1 MHPLLRPWLA
11 QLSALL
17 CVLPASAVLAA
28 GFSTNANRLAYLD
41 EDNPFYPH
49 RDFPRLVTPQWV
61 GEPGVEAV
69 VILAIDDMR
78 DSKKYET
85 FLRPILDRL
94 KKMDGRAPVSIFAN
108 VVEPADPQ
116 LQTWLREGLSLE
128 VHTLTHPC
136 PLLQRGSFTNAWNT
150 YHGGVD
156 LLNKVPGNK
165 PVAFRMPCC
174 DSMNS
179 PSPRFYAE
187 IFNRT
192 SPNGNFLQA
201 DSSVMCLLTD
211 DFLRKNGVTPPKPPE
226 HPATSSPSPPSGERA
241 GVRGQTPPSPKAS
254 PTSSVA
260 PPPHPQSLSPGGGEG
275 GPTRTA
281 PDHFRRYF
289 PSTTNALTKKSLAN
303 FGTYIE
309 DYPYPYVINR
319 TCWEFPAMVPSDWEA
334 FNAHGPTNAA
344 TVADWQLALDAVVRA
359 QGVFTFIFHPQGWI
373 RADQLIQFID
383 HAERTHGKK
392 VKFLTFKEAVERLNK
407 NLLKSAPLRAE
418 PRDKRDNQ
426 AGRMNGAFVA
436 DLGND
441 GFVDVVIEPKR
452 SGGLPQLLRKVWNPE
467 SKGLTRIWKSTE
479 RRWMETETPSYL
491 VGNAEGSYVVESR
504 WGILEQDR
512 NACLLLRDRTYDTA
526 SLLLYRFAT
535 GRWNEVINPTAYG
548 AAWRDLASVEA
559 TSLMSQNQ
567 DTGLRLR
574 DFNRDGRCELLVS
587 NDKQNALFAWS
598 EAERAWK
605 KLPYALPPGLALVNE
620 RGEDNGLRFVDL
632 NGDGFDDL
640 LLSNEKEYAIYLWA
654 RDVKPH
660 LGWHAGWSHKVL
672 HEQRPVAAGILP
684 AVEGGVPPPGKKAT
698 NPPAPSVSTSASPA
712 STPRPPGWEARLH
725 GGQDAHRHEIP
736 PFVRPGP
743 HRNNGAWFH
752 RNQLFVQNEDTAHL
766 PDVVWRKPFSELI
779 AFDMPAPKTPAESQ
793 QCFQVRPGFRVELV
807 AAEPLVMS
815 PVAFEWGADGKL
827 WVVEMSDYPNGIP
840 EHEARAASP
849 SPPQS
854 GGEGRGEEARPA
866 GKQGSPLPNPLPAR
880 ASQGEG
886 AKAAN
891 PSPALQSPSPFVGRG
906 ERAGV
911 RGGGRV
917 KFLEDLDG
925 DGRYDR
931 ATIFLDNLPFP
942 TGVMPWRKGVL
953 ISAAP
958 NILYAE
964 DTDGDGKADVVK
976 VLFTGFREGNQQ
988 HRVNGFELGLD
999 NWIYGANGDSGG
1011 TITFVSTTASSPS
1024 PPSGERAGVRGQTPP
1039 SPKGSPT
1046 TSVAP
1051 PPHPQSLSPA
1061 GGEGGPLRTPVAT
1074 TASQPSTFNSQPVSI
1089 SGRDFRFRPDTGEF
1103 EAIEGQTQFGRRR
1116 DDWGNW
1122 FGNNNP
1128 NWLWHYW
1135 LPDRYLRRNPHL
1147 AVKSS
1152 KQMLANYPDSTRC
1165 FPISTPPI
1173 RFNQPQSVNHVT
1185 SGCSPAPYRDDL
1197 FGPGFATSVFISE
1210 PVHNLVHRE
1219 VLVPDGV
1226 SFTSRR
1232 APDEQDREFLASTDN
1247 WFRPTMLKTGPDG
1260 ALYLADFYRFVL
1272 EHPEWIAPE
1281 TQARLDLRAGAD
1293 KGRIWRVVLENQP
1306 RRPVPNLAKL
1316 NTTQLIAALDSPS
1329 GWQRDTVQRLLVE
1342 RQDKGAVKPLE
1353 TLVKS
1358 AANPKVRV
1366 QALAVIEGL
1375 RQLDEA
1381 ILIAALKDPAP
1392 NVREHAIRAS
1402 EPLLRDSGGPR
1413 PPRAQVAAPSR
1424 QPPARADETKAPLAK
1439 NAAEP
1444 TARAPLAAPGAG
1456 ALPEASALLRA
1467 FLPLVNDPSERV
1479 RQQYA
1484 FTLGQFEHPA
1494 TGLALAKLA
1503 TADYA
1508 KRGFREAI
1516 LSSVPT
1522 ASTHFFDLLLD
1533 EWHTGAELPKGLTDD
1548 VLNYV
1553 ASVGNDD
1560 WLLMA
1565 LVRAATFKTTTP
1577 PTPSQLN
1584 GLASLLDAMERRGKS
1599 LSALQK
1605 SPSTQMQVAVG
1616 QMAGLFLTARTT
1628 ALSQSAIGNR
1638 QSAITLLG
1646 RGPSGRTED
1655 LAALATLLKPQQPAE
1670 IQTAAVAQLA
1680 KLGGSDSASALL
1692 ADWRAHSP
1700 ALREAVLSA
1709 LLSRPAWIDTL
1720 LAAVERGQVAP
1731 TQISPAQRQKLTTHP
1746 QAALRDRATKLFA
1759 ATSADRAKVIKDYA
1773 AVATLTGSATR
1784 GRELFTK
1791 NCGVCHKLKGE
1802 GREIGPDLAMTATR
1816 DTDWLLTAI
1825 LDPNAAVEARYLGY
1839 TAETKSGRE
1848 FTGIITAETPNNLV
1862 LRGADGTEET
1872 ILRTDLKQ
1880 LLGSGLSLMPE
1891 GMESALKPQDM
1902 ADLLAFIRAK

>member
-1 MHPLLRPWLA
+1 MHRLRHALPYLLLA
-11 QLSALL
+11 VFHLL
-17 CVLPASAVLAA
+17 PPASATP
-28 GFSTNANRLAYLD
+28 FSTNANRLAYLD
-41 EDNPFYPH
+41 EENPFYPH
-49 RDFPRLVTPQWV
+49 RDFPKLISPQWV

-78 DSKKYET
+78 DSKKYEA

-94 KKMDGRAPVSIFAN
+94 KRMDGRAPVSIFAN
-108 VVEPADPQ
+108 IVTTNDTEQ
-116 LQTWLREGLSLE
+116 LQAWLKEGLSLE
-128 VHTLTHPC
+128 VHTLAHPC
-136 PLLQRGSFTNAWNT
+136 PLLQKGSFTNAWNT

-187 IFNRT
+187 VFNRT
-192 SPNGNFLQA
+192 SPDGNFLQA

-211 DFLRKNGVTPPKPPE
+211 DFLKRHGASPIPQTPSASP
-226 HPATSSPSPPSGERA
+226 SSP
-241 GVRGQTPPSPKAS
+241 
-254 PTSSVA
+254 
-260 PPPHPQSLSPGGGEG
+260 
-275 GPTRTA
+275 

-289 PSTTNALTKKSLAN
+289 PAQTNTLTKKSLAN

-334 FNAHGPTNAA
+334 NNAHGPTNAA

-359 QGVFTFIFHPQGWI
+359 QGVFTFIFHPHGWI
-373 RADQLIQFID
+373 RSDQIIQFIE

-407 NLLKSAPLRAE
+407 NLLGGQPLGGI
-418 PRDKRDNQ
+418 
-426 AGRMNGAFVA
+426 AGQDRGVRVLDVN
-436 DLGND
+436 ND
-441 GFVDVVIEPKR
+441 GFIDVMGR
-452 SGGLPQLLRKVWNPE
+452 YRRQGGTFVWQAEEVAAIQPLTRVWNHNEQSWQTTIQPFSFVDERHYWTSIKPTDAAPVEPE
-467 SKGLTRIWKSTE
+467 FSRDFGFRLGVVRSDAFPIVMFPFDRRPLAWQFDGSKWHQTDEAWKGVPPEFSTGYQFAEDNGVWSQTTIDGLRL
-479 RRWMETETPSYL
+479 PH
-491 VGNAEGSYVVESR
+491 
-504 WGILEQDR
+504 
-512 NACLLLRDRTYDTA
+512 RD
-526 SLLLYRFAT
+526 YR
-535 GRWNEVINPTAYG
+535 GV
-548 AAWRDLASVEA
+548 
-559 TSLMSQNQ
+559 
-567 DTGLRLR
+567 RLR
-574 DFNRDGRCELLVS
+574 DFDRDGRCELLVS

-598 EAERAWK
+598 DTERTWK

-640 LLSNEKEYAIYLWA
+640 ILSNEKEYAIYLWA
-654 RDVKPH
+654 KDVKPG
-660 LGWHAGWSHKVL
+660 LGWTAGWSHKVL
-672 HEQRPVAAGILP
+672 HEQR
-684 AVEGGVPPPGKKAT
+684 AT
-698 NPPAPSVSTSASPA
+698 NHPSSLIPHTSS
-712 STPRPPGWEARLH
+712 R
-725 GGQDAHRHEIP
+725 EIP
-736 PFVRPGP
+736 SFVRSGP

-752 RNQLFVQNEDTAHL
+752 RGQLFVQNEDTALL
-766 PDVVWRKPFSELI
+766 PDVVWRKSFSELI
-779 AFDMPAPKTPAESQ
+779 AFDMPAPKSPAESQ

-807 AAEPLVMS
+807 AAEPLVTS

-827 WVVEMSDYPNGIP
+827 WVVEMPDYPNGMD
-840 EHEARAASP
+840 
-849 SPPQS
+849 
-854 GGEGRGEEARPA
+854 
-866 GKQGSPLPNPLPAR
+866 GKG
-880 ASQGEG
+880 
-886 AKAAN
+886 KA
-891 PSPALQSPSPFVGRG
+891 
-906 ERAGV
+906 
-911 RGGGRV
+911 GGRV
-917 KFLEDLDG
+917 KFLEATHG
-925 DGRYDR
+925 DGIYDK
-931 ATIFLDNLPFP
+931 ATVFLDNLPFP

-958 NILYAE
+958 DILYAE
-964 DTDGDGKADVVK
+964 DTHGDGKADVK
-976 VLFTGFREGNQQ
+976 RVLFTGFREGNQQ
-988 HRVNGFELGLD
+988 HRLNGFELGLD

-1011 TITFVSTTASSPS
+1011 T
-1024 PPSGERAGVRGQTPP
+1024 VR
-1039 SPKGSPT
+1039 
-1046 TSVAP
+1046 
-1051 PPHPQSLSPA
+1051 SLVKPDLA
-1061 GGEGGPLRTPVAT
+1061 A
-1074 TASQPSTFNSQPVSI
+1074 VSI

-1128 NWLWHYW
+1128 TWLWHYW

-1165 FPISTPPI
+1165 YPVSVPPI
-1173 RFNQPQSVNHVT
+1173 RFNQPQSVGHVT

-1260 ALYLADFYRFVL
+1260 ALYIADFYRFVL

-1293 KGRIWRVVLENQP
+1293 KGRIWRVVPVDQP

-1316 NTTQLIAALDSPS
+1316 NTTQLVAALDSPS
-1329 GWQRDTVQRLLVE
+1329 GWQRDTAQRLLVE
-1342 RQDKGAVKPLE
+1342 RQDKAAVKPLE

-1358 AANPKVRV
+1358 AANAKVRV
-1366 QALAVIEGL
+1366 QALSTLDGL
-1375 RQLDEA
+1375 GALDETTLT
-1381 ILIAALKDPAP
+1381 IALKDSKAEA
-1392 NVREHAIRAS
+1392 RAHAIRTGEAIAAAYLRS
-1402 EPLLRDSGGPR
+1402 RSLPNPPPDSSLLQD
-1413 PPRAQVAAPSR
+1413 
-1424 QPPARADETKAPLAK
+1424 
-1439 NAAEP
+1439 
-1444 TARAPLAAPGAG
+1444 
-1456 ALPEASALLRA
+1456 
-1467 FLPLVNDPSERV
+1467 
-1479 RQQYA
+1479 
-1484 FTLGQFEHPA
+1484 
-1494 TGLALAKLA
+1494 
-1503 TADYA
+1503 
-1508 KRGFREAI
+1508 FREAI
-1516 LSSVPT
+1516 SAVRKDSELGVRAQFAFSAGQWGRAVAGNQMGLLSSSADTNDSRLQTAILSSIAGASDEAFGTATANWHRIPPLWLAEAVIRQSIAEADQKSLRGVFEFISDTYISKPT
-1522 ASTHFFDLLLD
+1522 DWRFAVMGTLVESLSQRGKTLSQFA
-1533 EWHTGAELPKGLTDD
+1533 AESEP
-1548 VLNYV
+1548 
-1553 ASVGNDD
+1553 
-1560 WLLMA
+1560 A
-1565 LVRAATFKTTTP
+1565 LRAALEK
-1577 PTPSQLN
+1577 Q
-1584 GLASLLDAMERRGKS
+1584 ASLFAE
-1599 LSALQK
+1599 
-1605 SPSTQMQVAVG
+1605 
-1616 QMAGLFLTARTT
+1616 ARTLAT
-1628 ALSQSAIGNR
+1628 SQSAIANR

-1655 LAALATLLKPQQPAE
+1655 LATLATLLKPQQSAE
-1670 IQTAAVAQLA
+1670 IQSAAVAQLA

-1720 LAAVERGQVAP
+1720 LAALERGQVAP
-1731 TQISPAQRQKLTTHP
+1731 TQISPAQRQKLTTYP
-1746 QAALRDRATKLFA
+1746 GGSLRDRATKLFA

-1773 AVATLTGSATR
+1773 VVATLTGSETR

-1802 GREIGPDLAMTATR
+1802 GREIGPDLGQVTAR

-1825 LDPNAAVEARYLGY
+1825 LDPNAAVESRYLGY

-1862 LRGADGTEET
+1862 MRGADGTEET

-1902 ADLLAFIRAK
+1902 ADLLAFIREK

>member
-1 MHPLLRPWLA
+1 MRLLCLFVANLLVALFTSSDSRGRAYRPFTMHPRSYVWLFR
-11 QLSALL
+11 LTALL
-17 CVLPASAVLAA
+17 CVFPASAVLSAA
-28 GFSTNANRLAYLD
+28 PFSTNANRLAYLD

-49 RDFPRLVTPQWV
+49 RDFPKLITPQWV

-78 DSKKYET
+78 DSKKYEPY
-85 FLRPILDRL
+85 LRPILDRL

-108 VVEPADPQ
+108 VVTTNDTPQ
-116 LQTWLREGLSLE
+116 LESWLKEGLSLE

-136 PLLQRGSFTNAWNT
+136 PLLQKGSFTNAWNT

-156 LLNKVPGNK
+156 LLSKVPGNK

-174 DSMNS
+174 DSMKS

-192 SPNGNFLQA
+192 SPDGHFLQA

-211 DFLRKNGVTPPKPPE
+211 EFRMAN
-226 HPATSSPSPPSGERA
+226 GERRIA
-241 GVRGQTPPSPKAS
+241 QPDASRTKDSPLEIRPS
-254 PTSSVA
+254 T
-260 PPPHPQSLSPGGGEG
+260 
-275 GPTRTA
+275 
-281 PDHFRRYF
+281 FRRYF
-289 PSTTNALTKKSLAN
+289 PATTNALTKKSLAN

-359 QGVFTFIFHPQGWI
+359 QGVFTFIFHPHGWI
-373 RADQLIQFID
+373 RSDQIIQFID

-407 NLLKSAPLRAE
+407 NLLNANALRHEVVRPEIQEAVSSLKRLAPNSIA
-418 PRDKRDNQ
+418 
-426 AGRMNGAFVA
+426 
-436 DLGND
+436 LGDRGSSSGIALIDANND
-441 GFVDVVIEPKR
+441 GFMDVL
-452 SGGLPQLLRKVWNPE
+452 LP
-467 SKGLTRIWKSTE
+467 SDTRIVTRLWQPLERTWKETNLNFDSERTLSPLLGVSMTFGYFSSRTNLGLLLGPKPTSFAAPRWSVRNSQAMPATMWELSGDNWRFNTRVTRGGSVARDFDGDGFTE
-479 RRWMETETPSYL
+479 RVSGSEFIVWSNEAKDWKPAAYSLPKGVTWNQEPR
-491 VGNAEGSYVVESR
+491 VEGGQIVA
-504 WGILEQDR
+504 D
-512 NACLLLRDRTYDTA
+512 
-526 SLLLYRFAT
+526 
-535 GRWNEVINPTAYG
+535 PT
-548 AAWRDLASVEA
+548 
-559 TSLMSQNQ
+559 
-567 DTGLRLR
+567 
-574 DFNRDGRCELLVS
+574 
-587 NDKQNALFAWS
+587 
-598 EAERAWK
+598 
-605 KLPYALPPGLALVNE
+605 
-620 RGEDNGLRFVDL
+620 GLRFVDL

-660 LGWHAGWSHKVL
+660 LGWTQGWSHKVL
-672 HEQRPVAAGILP
+672 HEQRPPLN
-684 AVEGGVPPPGKKAT
+684 VERSTLNVQRSEKA
-698 NPPAPSVSTSASPA
+698 
-712 STPRPPGWEARLH
+712 
-725 GGQDAHRHEIP
+725 IP
-736 PFVRPGP
+736 PFVRSGA

-752 RNQLFVQNEDTAHL
+752 KGQLFVQNEDTAHL
-766 PDVVWRKPFSELI
+766 PDIVWRKSFSELI

-793 QCFQVRPGFRVELV
+793 ACFQVRPGFRVELV

-827 WVVEMSDYPNGIP
+827 WVVEMSDYPNG
-840 EHEARAASP
+840 
-849 SPPQS
+849 S
-854 GGEGRGEEARPA
+854 GGDTPVPHAAAA
-866 GKQGSPLPNPLPAR
+866 GKRLGDKSVPTT
-880 ASQGEG
+880 
-886 AKAAN
+886 
-891 PSPALQSPSPFVGRG
+891 
-906 ERAGV
+906 
-911 RGGGRV
+911 GGGRV
-917 KFLEDLDG
+917 KILEDLDG
-925 DGRYDR
+925 DGRYDK
-931 ATIFLDNLPFP
+931 ATVFLDGLPFP

-964 DTDGDGKADVVK
+964 DTDGDGKADVRK

-1011 TITFVSTTASSPS
+1011 SISFVSTVPGA
-1024 PPSGERAGVRGQTPP
+1024 PPQTPDAR
-1039 SPKGSPT
+1039 PKP
-1046 TSVAP
+1046 
-1051 PPHPQSLSPA
+1051 
-1061 GGEGGPLRTPVAT
+1061 
-1074 TASQPSTFNSQPVSI
+1074 PVSI

-1128 NWLWHYW
+1128 TWLWHYW

-1152 KQMLANYPDSTRC
+1152 RQMLANYPDSTRC
-1165 FPISTPPI
+1165 YPISTPPI

-1197 FGPGFATSVFISE
+1197 FGPDFATSVFISE

-1260 ALYLADFYRFVL
+1260 ALYIADFYRFVL

-1293 KGRIWRVVLENQP
+1293 KGRIWRVVPVDQP

-1316 NTTQLIAALDSPS
+1316 NTTQLVAALDSPS

-1342 RQDKGAVKPLE
+1342 PGDRVTPVPKLFELFA
-1353 TLVKS
+1353 S
-1358 AANPKVRV
+1358 ATNPKVRV
-1366 QALAVIEGL
+1366 QVIYTLDGL
-1375 RQLDEA
+1375 GQTTPAAIRRYLDYGKKE
-1381 ILIAALKDPAP
+1381 
-1392 NVREHAIRAS
+1392 VQEHAIRLS
-1402 EPLLRDSGGPR
+1402 EPMVSQAAFFYEKERYDLGQRTMTEMMHRFRDVIFHGRGAGGIR
-1413 PPRAQVAAPSR
+1413 EQFQLALSIGEWRRAQVPIPDRHKFLAESGIGHGSFTRGDELLAVLARLPWATNDLKFQTAVLTSVPKHMPLVLDEFFSHNR
-1424 QPPARADETKAPLAK
+1424 LARANPATVEHLFA
-1439 NAAEP
+1439 
-1444 TARAPLAAPGAG
+1444 LAAAG
-1456 ALPEASALLRA
+1456 EDKSSLTNA
-1467 FLPLVNDPSERV
+1467 FQRIGTPTN
-1479 RQQYA
+1479 
-1484 FTLGQFEHPA
+1484 GQFESWQFNA
-1494 TGLALAKLA
+1494 LGALVNALESRQVSLAGLA
-1503 TADYA
+1503 
-1508 KRGFREAI
+1508 EA
-1516 LSSVPT
+1516 
-1522 ASTHFFDLLLD
+1522 
-1533 EWHTGAELPKGLTDD
+1533 G
-1548 VLNYV
+1548 
-1553 ASVGNDD
+1553 
-1560 WLLMA
+1560 
-1565 LVRAATFKTTTP
+1565 
-1577 PTPSQLN
+1577 TPSLRQSIE
-1584 GLASLLDAMERRGKS
+1584 GLAPLYSQARIL
-1599 LSALQK
+1599 
-1605 SPSTQMQVAVG
+1605 AV
-1616 QMAGLFLTARTT
+1616 
-1628 ALSQSAIGNR
+1628 SQSAIANR
-1638 QSAITLLG
+1638 QSAINLLG
-1646 RGPSGRTED
+1646 RGPSGHTED

-1692 ADWRAHSP
+1692 ADWKAHSP

-1720 LAAVERGQVAP
+1720 LAALERGQVAP

-1773 AVATLTGSATR
+1773 VVATLAGNETR

-1791 NCGVCHKLKGE
+1791 QCGVCHKLKGE
-1802 GREIGPDLAMTATR
+1802 GREIGPDLAMTTTR

-1862 LRGADGTEET
+1862 MRGADGTEET

-1880 LLGSGLSLMPE
+1880 LHGSGLSLMPE
-1891 GMESALKPQDM
+1891 GMEAALKPQDM

>member
-1 MHPLLRPWLA
+1 MHPRSCAWLFC
-11 QLSALL
+11 LTALL
-17 CVLPASAVLAA
+17 CVIPASAVLSAA
-28 GFSTNANRLAYLD
+28 PFSTNANRLAYLD

-49 RDFPRLVTPQWV
+49 RDFPRLITPQWV

-78 DSKKYET
+78 DSKRYEAY
-85 FLRPILDRL
+85 LRPILDRL
-94 KKMDGRAPVSIFAN
+94 KRLDGRAPVSIFAN
-108 VVEPADPQ
+108 VVEPSDPQ
-116 LQTWLREGLSLE
+116 LQTWLKEGLSLE

-136 PLLQRGSFTNAWNT
+136 PLLQKGSFTNAWNT

-156 LLNKVPGNK
+156 LLSKVPGNK

-187 IFNRT
+187 IFNRI
-192 SPNGNFLQA
+192 SPDGNFLQA

-211 DFLRKNGVTPPKPPE
+211 DFLKRHG
-226 HPATSSPSPPSGERA
+226 ASPRP
-241 GVRGQTPPSPKAS
+241 QTPDPR
-254 PTSSVA
+254 
-260 PPPHPQSLSPGGGEG
+260 PQTL
-275 GPTRTA
+275 T
-281 PDHFRRYF
+281 DHFRRYF
-289 PSTTNALTKKSLAN
+289 PATTNALTKKSLAN
-303 FGTYIE
+303 FGTYLE

-359 QGVFTFIFHPQGWI
+359 QGVFTFIFHPHGWI
-373 RADQLIQFID
+373 RADQIIQFID

-407 NLLKSAPLRAE
+407 NFVGGQLYNPSRANAQLR
-418 PRDKRDNQ
+418 
-426 AGRMNGAFVA
+426 VA
-436 DLGND
+436 DIDND
-441 GFVDVVIEPKR
+441 GLMDVVVANNTPNQSWGFGNREP
-452 SGGLPQLLRKVWNPE
+452 VDF
-467 SKGLTRIWKSTE
+467 TFTF
-479 RRWMETETPSYL
+479 RRTETPGKASEKSFGEKL
-491 VGNAEGSYVVESR
+491 GS
-504 WGILEQDR
+504 GK
-512 NACLLLRDRTYDTA
+512 A
-526 SLLLYRFAT
+526 
-535 GRWNEVINPTAYG
+535 TAYSTSFRI
-548 AAWRDLASVEA
+548 AVMEPPFTA
-559 TSLMSQNQ
+559 TAFLESSIGPQNRSFSATRYGLGWQTDSAMSKSFPTVVDGRPVNF
-567 DTGLRLR
+567 GSPGVRFR
-574 DFNRDGRCELLVS
+574 DFDRDDRCELLVS
-587 NDKQNALFAWS
+587 NPKQNALFAWS
-598 EAERAWK
+598 DTERTWK

-654 RDVKPH
+654 REVKPH
-660 LGWHAGWSHKVL
+660 LGWHAGWSHKVI
-672 HEQRPVAAGILP
+672 HEQRPPLN
-684 AVEGGVPPPGKKAT
+684 VER
-698 NPPAPSVSTSASPA
+698 STLNVQRS
-712 STPRPPGWEARLH
+712 EK
-725 GGQDAHRHEIP
+725 EIP
-736 PFVRPGP
+736 PFVRSGA

-752 RNQLFVQNEDTAHL
+752 RGQLFVQNEDTAHL
-766 PDVVWRKPFSELI
+766 PDVVWRKSFSELI

-807 AAEPLVMS
+807 AAEPLVQS

-827 WVVEMSDYPNGIP
+827 WVAEMTDYPNGVP
-840 EHEARAASP
+840 RA
-849 SPPQS
+849 
-854 GGEGRGEEARPA
+854 GD
-866 GKQGSPLPNPLPAR
+866 
-880 ASQGEG
+880 
-886 AKAAN
+886 
-891 PSPALQSPSPFVGRG
+891 LQSPSVASDAAGR
-906 ERAGV
+906 RLQVAGTGT
-911 RGGGRV
+911 GGGRI

-1011 TITFVSTTASSPS
+1011 TVSFVSTV
-1024 PPSGERAGVRGQTPP
+1024 SG
-1039 SPKGSPT
+1039 
-1046 TSVAP
+1046 
-1051 PPHPQSLSPA
+1051 
-1061 GGEGGPLRTPVAT
+1061 
-1074 TASQPSTFNSQPVSI
+1074 SQPSTLNSQPVSI

-1260 ALYLADFYRFVL
+1260 ALYVADFYRFVL

-1293 KGRIWRVVLENQP
+1293 KGRIWRVVPVDQP
-1306 RRPVPNLAKL
+1306 RRKVPNLAKL
-1316 NTTQLIAALDSPS
+1316 NTTQLVAALDSPS

-1342 RQDKGAVKPLE
+1342 RQDKNSEAIERLERFAIEAKPVKVSLQALCTLDGLGALKPNYLFQLLGDSREPVRAHAVRILE
-1353 TLVKS
+1353 SQVASTAKRKNQSPDDATRQLASDAGGEGITSGHPNLRHDESPRVRFQFALS
-1358 AANPKVRV
+1358 AAEFGKKTAAN
-1366 QALAVIEGL
+1366 ALAVL
-1375 RQLDEA
+1375 A
-1381 ILIAALKDPAP
+1381 SSNSMDP
-1392 NVREHAIRAS
+1392 RF
-1402 EPLLRDSGGPR
+1402 
-1413 PPRAQVAAPSR
+1413 Q
-1424 QPPARADETKAPLAK
+1424 T
-1439 NAAEP
+1439 
-1444 TARAPLAAPGAG
+1444 
-1456 ALPEASALLRA
+1456 
-1467 FLPLVNDPSERV
+1467 
-1479 RQQYA
+1479 
-1484 FTLGQFEHPA
+1484 
-1494 TGLALAKLA
+1494 
-1503 TADYA
+1503 
-1508 KRGFREAI
+1508 AI
-1516 LSSVPT
+1516 LSSLSGCAGET
-1522 ASTHFFDLLLD
+1522 FDVATFNHHRLPPQWLAEAVVRQTLAEQDSRGLQTVLDYFDKGHEPSPAAWKQGVIATLLD
-1533 EWHTGAELPKGLTDD
+1533 GLSQRGKTLAQFAAESEPGL
-1548 VLNYV
+1548 
-1553 ASVGNDD
+1553 
-1560 WLLMA
+1560 
-1565 LVRAATFKTTTP
+1565 RAAIEK
-1577 PTPSQLN
+1577 Q
-1584 GLASLLDAMERRGKS
+1584 ASLF
-1599 LSALQK
+1599 
-1605 SPSTQMQVAVG
+1605 T
-1616 QMAGLFLTARTT
+1616 TARTT

-1655 LAALATLLKPQQPAE
+1655 LAALSTLLKPQHPAE
-1670 IQTAAVAQLA
+1670 IQSAAVAQLA

-1692 ADWRAHSP
+1692 ADWKAHSP
-1700 ALREAVLSA
+1700 ALREAVLGA

-1773 AVATLTGSATR
+1773 VVATLTGSATR

-1802 GREIGPDLAMTATR
+1802 GREIGPDLAMTTTR

-1825 LDPNAAVEARYLGY
+1825 LDPNAAVESRYLAY

-1872 ILRTDLKQ
+1872 ILRTDLKS

-1891 GMESALKPQDM
+1891 GMEAALKPQDM

>member
-1 MHPLLRPWLA
+1 LWQPAFVVLFASFDLPRSPYRPFTMHPRSCAWLFC
-11 QLSALL
+11 LTALL
-17 CVLPASAVLAA
+17 CVFSPSAVLSAA
-28 GFSTNANRLAYLD
+28 PYSTNANRLAYLD

-49 RDFPRLVTPQWV
+49 RDFPKLITPQWV

-85 FLRPILDRL
+85 YLRPILDRL
-94 KKMDGRAPVSIFAN
+94 KRMDGRAPVSIFAN

-116 LQTWLREGLSLE
+116 LQTWLKEGLSLE

-136 PLLQRGSFTNAWNT
+136 PLLQKGSFTNAWNT

-156 LLNKVPGNK
+156 LLSKVPGNK

-187 IFNRT
+187 ILNRT
-192 SPNGNFLQA
+192 SPDGHFLQA

-211 DFLRKNGVTPPKPPE
+211 EFRMANGERRIAGTNAPGSKDSPLEIRPSTFRKYF
-226 HPATSSPSPPSGERA
+226 PAT
-241 GVRGQTPPSPKAS
+241 
-254 PTSSVA
+254 
-260 PPPHPQSLSPGGGEG
+260 
-275 GPTRTA
+275 
-281 PDHFRRYF
+281 
-289 PSTTNALTKKSLAN
+289 TNVLTKKSLAN

-359 QGVFTFIFHPQGWI
+359 QGVFTFIFHPHGWI
-373 RADQLIQFID
+373 RADQIIQFID

-407 NLLKSAPLRAE
+407 NVLNGNALRHEVVRPEIQEAVSSLKRLSP
-418 PRDKRDNQ
+418 NS
-426 AGRMNGAFVA
+426 VA
-436 DLGND
+436 LGERGSSSGIALIDANND
-441 GFVDVVIEPKR
+441 GFMDVLLPSDTHIITRLWQPLDRSWKETNLNFDSERALSPLLGVSLSFGYFSSRTNLGVLLVPKPTSFIAPR
-452 SGGLPQLLRKVWNPE
+452 WSVRNSQLMPATLWELSGDNWRFVSRVTRGGTVARDFDRDGFTELASGGEFLVWSNEAKNWKPAAYSLP
-467 SKGLTRIWKSTE
+467 KG
-479 RRWMETETPSYL
+479 
-491 VGNAEGSYVVESR
+491 VGWYQEPRVEG
-504 WGILEQDR
+504 EQIIAD
-512 NACLLLRDRTYDTA
+512 
-526 SLLLYRFAT
+526 
-535 GRWNEVINPTAYG
+535 PT
-548 AAWRDLASVEA
+548 
-559 TSLMSQNQ
+559 
-567 DTGLRLR
+567 
-574 DFNRDGRCELLVS
+574 
-587 NDKQNALFAWS
+587 
-598 EAERAWK
+598 
-605 KLPYALPPGLALVNE
+605 
-620 RGEDNGLRFVDL
+620 GLRFVDL

-640 LLSNEKEYAIYLWA
+640 FLSNEREYAIYLWA

-672 HEQRPVAAGILP
+672 HEQRGAPVSDPARTNEPNKRAGSESGAP
-684 AVEGGVPPPGKKAT
+684 KAV
-698 NPPAPSVSTSASPA
+698 A
-712 STPRPPGWEARLH
+712 STNHSSLITPH
-725 GGQDAHRHEIP
+725 SKEIP
-736 PFVRPGP
+736 PFVRSSP

-766 PDVVWRKPFSELI
+766 PDVVWRKSFSELI

-793 QCFQVRPGFRVELV
+793 LCFQVRPGFRVELV

-815 PVAFEWGADGKL
+815 PVAFEWGADGRL
-827 WVVEMSDYPNGIP
+827 WVVEMTDYPNGVP
-840 EHEARAASP
+840 
-849 SPPQS
+849 
-854 GGEGRGEEARPA
+854 
-866 GKQGSPLPNPLPAR
+866 
-880 ASQGEG
+880 
-886 AKAAN
+886 
-891 PSPALQSPSPFVGRG
+891 
-906 ERAGV
+906 RAGGFQPPSV
-911 RGGGRV
+911 APDAKERRLEAAGTGGGRV

-931 ATIFLDNLPFP
+931 ATVFLDSLPFP

-958 NILYAE
+958 DILYAE
-964 DTDGDGKADVVK
+964 DTDGDGKADVRQ

-1011 TITFVSTTASSPS
+1011 TVRW
-1024 PPSGERAGVRGQTPP
+1024 SGVMEHWSNGAWVPQPNTPP
-1039 SPKGSPT
+1039 LHHSNSP
-1046 TSVAP
+1046 
-1051 PPHPQSLSPA
+1051 
-1061 GGEGGPLRTPVAT
+1061 
-1074 TASQPSTFNSQPVSI
+1074 PVSI

-1152 KQMLANYPDSTRC
+1152 RQMLANYPDSTRC

-1260 ALYLADFYRFVL
+1260 ALYVADFYRFVL

-1281 TQARLDLRAGAD
+1281 TQARLDLRAGSD
-1293 KGRIWRVVLENQP
+1293 KGRLWRVVPVDQP

-1316 NTTQLIAALDSPS
+1316 NTTQLVAALDSPS

-1342 RQDKGAVKPLE
+1342 RKDVGAVKPLE
-1353 TLVKS
+1353 ALVKS
-1358 AANPKVRV
+1358 ARNPKGRL
-1366 QALAVIEGL
+1366 QALCVLEGMNSL
-1375 RQLDEA
+1375 
-1381 ILIAALKDPAP
+1381 
-1392 NVREHAIRAS
+1392 S
-1402 EPLLRDSGGPR
+1402 
-1413 PPRAQVAAPSR
+1413 
-1424 QPPARADETKAPLAK
+1424 PPAVSTALGDKHDGVVEHVFRFL
-1439 NAAEP
+1439 EP
-1444 TARAPLAAPGAG
+1444 MMPKLTNEATLGAG
-1456 ALPEASALLRA
+1456 WKSLEERYDRGK
-1467 FLPLVNDPSERV
+1467 LPLRLRYFMALSAGQWSHWDKRV
-1479 RQQYA
+1479 TA
-1484 FTLGQFEHPA
+1484 NS
-1494 TGLALAKLA
+1494 LASLAYHDSLDSRFQ
-1503 TADYA
+1503 T
-1508 KRGFREAI
+1508 AI
-1516 LSSVPT
+1516 LSSISGCAGET
-1522 ASTHFFDLLLD
+1522 FRSATHSDHSLPPQWLAEAVVRQTLAEKDSRGLQTVLDYFDKGYEPSPAAWKQGVIATLLD
-1533 EWHTGAELPKGLTDD
+1533 GLSQRGKTLAQFAAESEPGL
-1548 VLNYV
+1548 
-1553 ASVGNDD
+1553 
-1560 WLLMA
+1560 
-1565 LVRAATFKTTTP
+1565 RAAIEK
-1577 PTPSQLN
+1577 Q
-1584 GLASLLDAMERRGKS
+1584 ASLFA
-1599 LSALQK
+1599 
-1605 SPSTQMQVAVG
+1605 
-1616 QMAGLFLTARTT
+1616 TARTT

-1638 QSAITLLG
+1638 QSAIALLG

-1655 LAALATLLKPQQPAE
+1655 LATLATLLKPQQPAE

-1680 KLGGSDSASALL
+1680 KLGGPDSASALL
-1692 ADWRAHSP
+1692 ADWKAHSP

-1720 LAAVERGQVAP
+1720 LAALERGQVAP

-1773 AVATLTGSATR
+1773 VVATLTGSETR

-1802 GREIGPDLAMTATR
+1802 GREIGPDLAMTTTR

-1848 FTGIITAETPNNLV
+1848 FTGLITAETPNNLV
-1862 LRGADGTEET
+1862 MRGADGTEET